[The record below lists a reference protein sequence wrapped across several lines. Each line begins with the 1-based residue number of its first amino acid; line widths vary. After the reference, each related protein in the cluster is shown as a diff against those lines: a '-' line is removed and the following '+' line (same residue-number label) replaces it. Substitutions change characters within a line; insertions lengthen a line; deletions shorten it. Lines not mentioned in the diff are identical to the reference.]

1 MASITIRRLD
11 DSVKAKLR
19 MRAASHGRSMEEEAR
34 EILKAGLRTKSTP
47 QLNLAE
53 SIRRHIEP
61 LGGVE
66 LALPRRER
74 VRRPPKLGK

>member
-11 DSVKAKLR
+11 DAVKARLR
-19 MRAASHGRSMEEEAR
+19 VRAAQHGRSMEEEAR
-34 EILKAGLRTKSTP
+34 QVLSAALADEPKR

-53 SIRRHIEP
+53 SIRRLFAP

-66 LALPRRER
+66 LELPPREP
-74 VRRPPKLGK
+74 VREPPDFK